1 MHVCL
6 FEPPNFLHALH
17 QFLYFDL
24 FPHKKNNGYY
34 TSTCFIQTFLWFIQ
48 LKRLRVTCNSFHYFD
63 KYNCLDMISC
73 HFFIIS
79 YSLEIALNASRQFR
93 KIG

>member
-24 FPHKKNNGYY
+24 FPHKKKQWVLYEYMFHSNIFVVY
-34 TSTCFIQTFLWFIQ
+34 TIKKTE
-48 LKRLRVTCNSFHYFD
+48 
-63 KYNCLDMISC
+63 
-73 HFFIIS
+73 S
-79 YSLEIALNASRQFR
+79 YM
-93 KIG
+93 